1 MTPYGNANG
10 SSGVASFEIQR
21 EAIVVEFR
29 HGGKYLYDYDTTG
42 REHVEE
48 MKVLALEGRG
58 LATYINKN
66 VRERFAAKL

>member
-1 MTPYGNANG
+1 MNPYGKFN
-10 SSGVASFEIQR
+10 SRSGIVAYEIQR
-21 EAIVVEFR
+21 EGIVVEFQ

-66 VRERFAAKL
+66 VRSRYAKKL

>member
-1 MTPYGNANG
+1 MTSSENLNGN
-10 SSGVASFEIQR
+10 SGVVAYEILR
-21 EAIVVEFR
+21 ESLVVEFR
-29 HGGKYLYDYDTTG
+29 HGGKYVYDYDSTG

-66 VRERFAAKL
+66 VRTLYAGKA

>member
-1 MTPYGNANG
+1 MTPYGNSPGN
-10 SSGVASFEIQR
+10 SGIAAFEIQR
-21 EAIVVEFR
+21 TAIVVEFR

-58 LATYINKN
+58 LATYINQH
-66 VRERFAAKL
+66 VRNLFAAKL

>member
-1 MTPYGNANG
+1 MQPYGNWSAT
-10 SSGVASFEIQR
+10 SGVVAFEIR
-21 EAIVVEFR
+21 NHSIVVEFR

-42 REHVEE
+42 GEHVEN

-66 VRERFAAKL
+66 VKKRFAKKL

>member
-1 MTPYGNANG
+1 MTPYGN
-10 SSGVASFEIQR
+10 SSGTSGVTAYEIQR

-48 MKVLALEGRG
+48 MKILALEGRG
-58 LATYINKN
+58 LATYINKH
-66 VRERFAAKL
+66 VRTLFAAKL